1 MIPGLTLAE
10 LFKAGPV
17 AVLAVGVWYE
27 VHEMRASVT
36 ELAASVAVLLDRAD
50 CHTAPAEP
58 SHVAPG

>member
-1 MIPGLTLAE
+1 VIPGITLAE

-17 AVLAVGVWYE
+17 ALLACGVWYE
-27 VHEMRASVT
+27 VHEMRASFQQ
-36 ELAASVAVLLDRAD
+36 LGAAVAVLLDRAD